1 MEMEQI
7 NPDENKKFI
16 PIKTLVIYS
25 LIFYLFWAV
34 FNFFAK
40 PFLAENMSDVWAAFI
55 EDGIVKNLAW
65 TLPAVLLLK
74 KYSGSFFVELPKLY
88 KPNKECIKY
97 LWVYPAA
104 MLVLLLKPAINGGIK
119 IADSF
124 GLGYIIIVLFVGI
137 TEETVFRGFLLN
149 STYERHNEV
158 SIAVNAVMF
167 QRDTNLLS
175 LPSPF
180 VSARENEIALQTLQ
194 NAKDR
199 TACFLQDCC
208 QICYC
213 ILNAEDK
220 AALIGPYRSGKHP

>member
-74 KYSGSFFVELPKLY
+74 KYRGSFFVELPKLY

-124 GLGYIIIVLFVGI
+124 GLGYIIIVLFVGM

-167 QRDTNLLS
+167 LLIHFPIWIYSGQFAGNITSGGFITIILLS
-175 LPSPF
+175 VFFSLLFFKTKSLFIP
-180 VSARENEIALQTLQ
+180 ITLHMLW
-194 NAKDR
+194 D
-199 TACFLQDCC
+199 L
-208 QICYC
+208 
-213 ILNAEDK
+213 
-220 AALIGPYRSGKHP
+220 LIFMFFEQA

>member
-1 MEMEQI
+1 MEKEQTKPI
-7 NPDENKKFI
+7 SKKNFI

-34 FNFFAK
+34 FNFTAK
-40 PFLAENMSDVWAAFI
+40 PFLAVHTSDAWAAFI

-65 TLPAVLLLK
+65 TLPAVLLLR

-97 LWVYPAA
+97 LWVYP
-104 MLVLLLKPAINGGIK
+104 LTVLIPLMNVISAGDRIK
-119 IADSF
+119 ISDTF
-124 GLGYIIIVLFVGI
+124 GLNYIIIFICVGI

-167 QRDTNLLS
+167 LIIHFPIWIYKGGFVENFTSGGFITIMLLS
-175 LPSPF
+175 VIFSLLFIKTKSLFIP
-180 VSARENEIALQTLQ
+180 ITIHMLW
-194 NAKDR
+194 D
-199 TACFLQDCC
+199 
-208 QICYC
+208 
-213 ILNAEDK
+213 
-220 AALIGPYRSGKHP
+220 LIIFMFFE

>member
-74 KYSGSFFVELPKLY
+74 KYRGSFFVELPKLY

-97 LWVYPAA
+97 LWVYPTA

-167 QRDTNLLS
+167 LLIHFPIWIVSGSFIGNITSGAFITIILLS
-175 LPSPF
+175 VFFSLLFFKTKSLFIP
-180 VSARENEIALQTLQ
+180 ITLHMLW
-194 NAKDR
+194 D
-199 TACFLQDCC
+199 L
-208 QICYC
+208 
-213 ILNAEDK
+213 
-220 AALIGPYRSGKHP
+220 LIFMFFEQA